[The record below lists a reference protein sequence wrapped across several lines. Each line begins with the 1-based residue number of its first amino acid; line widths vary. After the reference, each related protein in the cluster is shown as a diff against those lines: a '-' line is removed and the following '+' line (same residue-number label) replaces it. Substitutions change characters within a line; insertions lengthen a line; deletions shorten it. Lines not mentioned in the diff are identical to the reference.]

1 MTYPIFNEAT
11 WIERLAAA
19 LEQVAVG
26 ARPSYS
32 PLPPAIPGLRP
43 IGERWEVLHSGY
55 RALAARAK
63 HDPTAA
69 VQFRESRLSV
79 TAEPVEAMA
88 ILREHP
94 LVKSGLKGSGTNEG
108 FGFWFLNRP
117 VGLHL
122 KPLVLSL
129 AKLSVKE
136 GGQEAARRLH
146 RFVTALA
153 NRAVPAHEITVV
165 HGFGWFQ
172 ARSGPAER
180 LRPLL
185 QAIAYCGFCI
195 TAPNKTIIRLSGRNP
210 ANGFPAR
217 LLGRSSTCLTNPSR
231 FRIRSCLTRLYSC
244 AASN

>member
-11 WIERLAAA
+11 WIEGLAAA

-32 PLPPAIPGLRP
+32 PLPPAIPGRRP
-43 IGERWEVLHSGY
+43 IGERCEAFHSGY

-69 VQFRESRLSV
+69 VQFRESSLSV

-94 LVKSGLKGSGTNEG
+94 LVKSRLKGSGTNEG
-108 FGFWFLNRP
+108 FGFWFLNRT

-165 HGFGWFQ
+165 SKTA
-172 ARSGPAER
+172 ARSWCCTHNPGSRTVGAWTCGSSFPSLR
-180 LRPLL
+180 LSLSFLSYRGMML
-185 QAIAYCGFCI
+185 AMRV
-195 TAPNKTIIRLSGRNP
+195 TIIP
-210 ANGFPAR
+210 IAV
-217 LLGRSSTCLTNPSR
+217 TNM
-231 FRIRSCLTRLYSC
+231 
-244 AASN
+244 AMAV